1 MTMTPNKRGKAII
14 LGKACSRER
23 MYKKKE
29 TMTARMISKI
39 YVFFHIK
46 HLQNSFFIAY
56 SKNENV

>member
-29 TMTARMISKI
+29 TMTASKRSKI
-39 YVFFHIK
+39 YVFFI
-46 HLQNSFFIAY
+46 QNT
-56 SKNENV
+56 SKMAFL

>member
-29 TMTARMISKI
+29 TMIARMISKI
-39 YVFFHIK
+39 YVFSYK
-46 HLQNSFFIAY
+46 TPP
-56 SKNENV
+56 K